1 MYAPERQQEI
11 LRLARDGGRVDVVS
25 LAEEFQVTAETIRRD
40 LKALDRAGLVQRVHG
55 GAIPAGRLDFEP
67 DLAER
72 ESTAADEKDRI
83 AQAALAELPID
94 GTVVLDAGTTVARLA
109 AAIPLEA
116 TLTAVTHSLPIAARL
131 ADHPGIQLHLVGGRV
146 RHRTRAAVDAW
157 ALRAYGE
164 IRADVLFVA
173 ANGFS
178 PARGLTTPDLAEA
191 AVKRAAMAAA
201 RRVVLLADSSK
212 CGQEHFARFGA
223 LSDVDLLITDSGLS
237 AEDALAIERDGTEVL
252 RVPGAG
258 AGAGAGGGTGGGTA
272 ASAGNATAASAGDAM
287 GGTAGNAPGQ
297 AAVNGSVAGRGAGRK
312 ARA

>member
-40 LKALDRAGLVQRVHG
+40 LKALDRAGLLRRVHG

-83 AQAALAELPID
+83 ARAALAELPAE
-94 GTVVLDAGTTVARLA
+94 GTLILDAGSTVARMA
-109 AAIPLEA
+109 AAIPPDA
-116 TLTAVTHSLPIAARL
+116 SLTVVTHSLPIAARL
-131 ADHPGIQLHLVGGRV
+131 ADHPGIQLHIVGGRV

-164 IRADVLFVA
+164 IRADVAVVA

-178 PARGLTTPDLAEA
+178 VEHGLTTPDLAEA
-191 AVKRAAMAAA
+191 AVKRAALTAA

-212 CGQEHFARFGA
+212 YAQEHFARFGA
-223 LSDVDLLITDSGLS
+223 LGDVDLLITDKGLTP
-237 AEDALAIERDGTEVL
+237 EDAGDIERAGTEV
-252 RVPGAG
+252 V
-258 AGAGAGGGTGGGTA
+258 
-272 ASAGNATAASAGDAM
+272 
-287 GGTAGNAPGQ
+287 
-297 AAVNGSVAGRGAGRK
+297 
-312 ARA
+312 RA

>member
-11 LRLARDGGRVDVVS
+11 LRLARDGGRVDVLS

-40 LKALDRAGLVQRVHG
+40 LKALDRAGLVRRVHG

-72 ESTAADEKDRI
+72 EGTAADEKDRI
-83 AQAALAELPID
+83 AKAALAEVPAE
-94 GTVVLDAGTTVARLA
+94 GTMILDAGTTVARLA
-109 AAIPLEA
+109 AALPLEA
-116 TLTAVTHSLPIAARL
+116 DLTVVTHSLPIAARL
-131 ADHPGIQLHLVGGRV
+131 ADHPGMQLHLIGGRV

-178 PARGLTTPDLAEA
+178 VEHGLTTPDLAEA

-201 RRVVLLADSSK
+201 RRVVLLADSAK
-212 CGQEHFARFGA
+212 HAQEHFARFGA
-223 LSDVDLLITDSGLS
+223 LGDVDLLITDSGLS
-237 AEDALAIERDGTEVL
+237 PDDAAAIERGGTEV
-252 RVPGAG
+252 V
-258 AGAGAGGGTGGGTA
+258 
-272 ASAGNATAASAGDAM
+272 
-287 GGTAGNAPGQ
+287 
-297 AAVNGSVAGRGAGRK
+297 
-312 ARA
+312 RA

>member
-25 LAEEFQVTAETIRRD
+25 LAEEFHVTVETIRRD
-40 LKALDRAGLVQRVHG
+40 LKALDRAGLVRRVHG
-55 GAIPAGRLDFEP
+55 GAIPAGLLDFEP

-72 ESTAADEKDRI
+72 EDTAIDEKDRI
-83 AQAALAELPID
+83 AKAALAELPAD
-94 GTVVLDAGTTVARLA
+94 GTVILDAGTTVARLA
-109 AAIPLEA
+109 GVIPLEA
-116 TLTAVTHSLPIAARL
+116 SLTVVTHSLPIAARL

-178 PARGLTTPDLAEA
+178 VEQGLTTPDLAEA
-191 AVKRAAMAAA
+191 AVKRAAMTAA

-212 CGQEHFARFGA
+212 YGQEHFARFGG
-223 LSDVDLLITDSGLS
+223 LSNVDLLITDSGLS
-237 AEDALAIERDGTEVL
+237 PDRAAAIERGGMEV
-252 RVPGAG
+252 V
-258 AGAGAGGGTGGGTA
+258 
-272 ASAGNATAASAGDAM
+272 
-287 GGTAGNAPGQ
+287 
-297 AAVNGSVAGRGAGRK
+297 
-312 ARA
+312 RA

>member
-40 LKALDRAGLVQRVHG
+40 LKALDRAGLLRRVHG

-72 ESTAADEKDRI
+72 ESTAADEKARI
-83 AQAALAELPID
+83 AKAALAELPAE
-94 GTVVLDAGTTVARLA
+94 GTVVLDAGSTVAGLA
-109 AAIPLEA
+109 AALPPE
-116 TLTAVTHSLPIAARL
+116 TRLTVVTHSLPVAARL

-164 IRADVLFVA
+164 IRADVALVA

-178 PARGLTTPDLAEA
+178 AEHGLTTPDLAEA
-191 AVKRAAMAAA
+191 AVKRAAVAAA

-212 CGQEHFARFGA
+212 HGQEHFARFGA

-237 AEDALAIERDGTEVL
+237 PDAAAAIERDGTEV
-252 RVPGAG
+252 V
-258 AGAGAGGGTGGGTA
+258 
-272 ASAGNATAASAGDAM
+272 
-287 GGTAGNAPGQ
+287 
-297 AAVNGSVAGRGAGRK
+297 
-312 ARA
+312 RA

>member
-40 LKALDRAGLVQRVHG
+40 LKALDRAGLVRRVHG

-72 ESTAADEKDRI
+72 ETTAADEKDRI
-83 AQAALAELPID
+83 ARAALAELPAD
-94 GTVVLDAGTTVARLA
+94 GTVIVDAGSTVARLA
-109 AAIPLEA
+109 GFLPAGAS
-116 TLTAVTHSLPIAARL
+116 LTVVTHSLPVAARL

-157 ALRAYGE
+157 ALRAYAE

-178 PARGLTTPDLAEA
+178 TEYGLTTPDLAEA
-191 AVKRAAMAAA
+191 AVKRAAVAAA

-212 CGQEHFARFGA
+212 HGQEHFARFGD
-223 LSDVDLLITDSGLS
+223 LSDVDLLITDTGLS
-237 AEDALAIERDGTEVL
+237 PQDAAAIERGGTEV
-252 RVPGAG
+252 
-258 AGAGAGGGTGGGTA
+258 
-272 ASAGNATAASAGDAM
+272 
-287 GGTAGNAPGQ
+287 
-297 AAVNGSVAGRGAGRK
+297 

>member
-40 LKALDRAGLVQRVHG
+40 LKALDRAGLLRRVHG

-83 AQAALAELPID
+83 AKAALAELPAE
-94 GTVVLDAGTTVARLA
+94 GTMILDAGSTVARMA
-109 AAIPLEA
+109 AALPPEA
-116 TLTAVTHSLPIAARL
+116 SLTVVTHSLPIAARL

-164 IRADVLFVA
+164 IRADVLVVA

-178 PARGLTTPDLAEA
+178 VEHGLTTPDLAEA
-191 AVKRAAMAAA
+191 AVKRAAVAAA

-212 CGQEHFARFGA
+212 HGQEHFARFGA
-223 LSDVDLLITDSGLS
+223 LSDVDLLITDSGMS
-237 AEDALAIERDGTEVL
+237 PEDATAIERAGTEV
-252 RVPGAG
+252 V
-258 AGAGAGGGTGGGTA
+258 
-272 ASAGNATAASAGDAM
+272 
-287 GGTAGNAPGQ
+287 
-297 AAVNGSVAGRGAGRK
+297 
-312 ARA
+312 RA

>member
-11 LRLARDGGRVDVVS
+11 LRLASESGRVDVLS
-25 LAEEFQVTAETIRRD
+25 LAEEFQVTAETVRRD
-40 LKALDRAGLVQRVHG
+40 LKALDRAGLLRRVHG

-83 AQAALAELPID
+83 AQAAVAELPD
-94 GTVVLDAGTTVARLA
+94 EGTMILDAGSTIARLA
-109 AAIPLEA
+109 GDLPLEA
-116 TLTAVTHSLPIAARL
+116 TLTVVTHSLPIAARL

-157 ALRAYGE
+157 ALRAYAE

-178 PARGLTTPDLAEA
+178 AQHGLTTPDLAEA
-191 AVKRAAMAAA
+191 AVKRATIRAA

-212 CGQEHFARFGA
+212 HGQEHFARFGD

-237 AEDALAIERDGTEVL
+237 PEDAAVIERGGTEV
-252 RVPGAG
+252 V
-258 AGAGAGGGTGGGTA
+258 
-272 ASAGNATAASAGDAM
+272 
-287 GGTAGNAPGQ
+287 
-297 AAVNGSVAGRGAGRK
+297 
-312 ARA
+312 RA

>member
-11 LRLARDGGRVDVVS
+11 LRLAREGGRVDVVS

-40 LKALDRAGLVQRVHG
+40 LKALDRAGLVRRVHG

-72 ESTAADEKDRI
+72 ETTAADEKDRI
-83 AQAALAELPID
+83 AKAALAELPAD
-94 GTVVLDAGTTVARLA
+94 GTLIVDAGSTAARLA
-109 AAIPLEA
+109 EVMPAELS
-116 TLTAVTHSLPIAARL
+116 LTVVTHSLPIAARL

-157 ALRAYGE
+157 ALRAYAE

-178 PARGLTTPDLAEA
+178 AEHGLTTPDLAEA

-212 CGQEHFARFGA
+212 HGQEHFARFGD
-223 LSDVDLLITDSGLS
+223 LGDVDLLITDSGLS
-237 AEDALAIERDGTEVL
+237 PQDAAAIESGGTEV
-252 RVPGAG
+252 V
-258 AGAGAGGGTGGGTA
+258 
-272 ASAGNATAASAGDAM
+272 
-287 GGTAGNAPGQ
+287 
-297 AAVNGSVAGRGAGRK
+297 
-312 ARA
+312 RA

>member
-40 LKALDRAGLVQRVHG
+40 LKALDRAGLLRRVHG

-83 AQAALAELPID
+83 AKAALAELPSG
-94 GTVVLDAGTTVARLA
+94 GTTILDAGSTVARLA
-109 AAIPLEA
+109 GAIPLDAE
-116 TLTAVTHSLPIAARL
+116 LTVVTHSLPTAARL

-164 IRADVLFVA
+164 IRADVVFIA

-178 PARGLTTPDLAEA
+178 ADHGLTTPDLAEA
-191 AVKRAAMAAA
+191 AVKRAAIRAA

-212 CGQEHFARFGA
+212 HGQEHFARFGN
-223 LSDVDLLITDSGLS
+223 LGDVDLLITDSGLS
-237 AEDALAIERDGTEVL
+237 PEDATAIERGGTEV
-252 RVPGAG
+252 V
-258 AGAGAGGGTGGGTA
+258 
-272 ASAGNATAASAGDAM
+272 
-287 GGTAGNAPGQ
+287 
-297 AAVNGSVAGRGAGRK
+297 
-312 ARA
+312 RA

>member
-40 LKALDRAGLVQRVHG
+40 LKALDRAGLLRRVHG

-83 AQAALAELPID
+83 AKAALAELPLQ
-94 GTVVLDAGTTVARLA
+94 GTVILDAGTTVARLA
-109 AAIPLEA
+109 GIVPLEA
-116 TLTAVTHSLPIAARL
+116 ELTVVTHSLPIAARL
-131 ADHPGIQLHLVGGRV
+131 ADHPGMQLHLVGGRV

-164 IRADVLFVA
+164 IRADVVFVA

-178 PARGLTTPDLAEA
+178 AEHGLTTPDLAEA

-201 RRVVLLADSSK
+201 RRVVLLADSAK
-212 CGQEHFARFGA
+212 HGQEHFARFGA
-223 LSDVDLLITDSGLS
+223 LSDVDLLITDTGLS
-237 AEDALAIERDGTEVL
+237 PEDATAMERGGMEVL
-252 RVPGAG
+252 CV
-258 AGAGAGGGTGGGTA
+258 
-272 ASAGNATAASAGDAM
+272 
-287 GGTAGNAPGQ
+287 
-297 AAVNGSVAGRGAGRK
+297 
-312 ARA
+312 

>member
-40 LKALDRAGLVQRVHG
+40 LKALDRAGLLRRVHG

-83 AQAALAELPID
+83 ARAALAELPVE
-94 GTVVLDAGTTVARLA
+94 GTVILDAGSTVARMA
-109 AAIPLEA
+109 AAIPPEA
-116 TLTAVTHSLPIAARL
+116 SLTVVTHSLPIAARL
-131 ADHPGIQLHLVGGRV
+131 ADHPGIQLHIVGGRV

-164 IRADVLFVA
+164 IRADVAVVA

-178 PARGLTTPDLAEA
+178 VEHGLTTPDLAEA
-191 AVKRAAMAAA
+191 AVKRAALSAA

-212 CGQEHFARFGA
+212 YAQEHFARFGA
-223 LSDVDLLITDSGLS
+223 LGDVDLLITDNGLS
-237 AEDALAIERDGTEVL
+237 PEDAGDIERAGTEV
-252 RVPGAG
+252 V
-258 AGAGAGGGTGGGTA
+258 
-272 ASAGNATAASAGDAM
+272 
-287 GGTAGNAPGQ
+287 
-297 AAVNGSVAGRGAGRK
+297 
-312 ARA
+312 RA

>member
-40 LKALDRAGLVQRVHG
+40 LKALDRAGLVRRVHG
-55 GAIPAGRLDFEP
+55 GAIPVGRLDFEP

-83 AQAALAELPID
+83 AKAAVAELPGE
-94 GTVVLDAGTTVARLA
+94 GTMILDAGSTVARLA
-109 AAIPLEA
+109 GAIPLDT
-116 TLTAVTHSLPIAARL
+116 TLTVVTHSLPTAARL

-164 IRADVLFVA
+164 IRADVVFIA

-178 PARGLTTPDLAEA
+178 ADHGLTTPDLAEA
-191 AVKRAAMAAA
+191 AVKRAAIRAA

-212 CGQEHFARFGA
+212 HGQEHFARFGE
-223 LSDVDLLITDSGLS
+223 LGDVDLLITDSGLS
-237 AEDALAIERDGTEVL
+237 LEEATAIERGGTEV
-252 RVPGAG
+252 V
-258 AGAGAGGGTGGGTA
+258 
-272 ASAGNATAASAGDAM
+272 
-287 GGTAGNAPGQ
+287 
-297 AAVNGSVAGRGAGRK
+297 
-312 ARA
+312 RA

>member
-40 LKALDRAGLVQRVHG
+40 LKALDRAGLLRRVHG

-83 AQAALAELPID
+83 AKAALAELPMQ
-94 GTVVLDAGTTVARLA
+94 GTVILDAGTTVARLA
-109 AAIPLEA
+109 GIVPLEA
-116 TLTAVTHSLPIAARL
+116 ELTVVTHSLPIAARL
-131 ADHPGIQLHLVGGRV
+131 ADHPGMQLHLVGGRV

-164 IRADVLFVA
+164 IRADVVFVA

-178 PARGLTTPDLAEA
+178 AEYGLTTPDLAEA
-191 AVKRAAMAAA
+191 AVKHAAMGAA
-201 RRVVLLADSSK
+201 RRVVLLADSAK
-212 CGQEHFARFGA
+212 YGQEHFARFGA

-237 AEDALAIERDGTEVL
+237 PEDATAMERGGMEV
-252 RVPGAG
+252 V
-258 AGAGAGGGTGGGTA
+258 
-272 ASAGNATAASAGDAM
+272 
-287 GGTAGNAPGQ
+287 
-297 AAVNGSVAGRGAGRK
+297 
-312 ARA
+312 RA